1 MRKTLALIYRELVAY
16 FSSPLAYVVLTAFL
30 FFNGYVFWLITAY
43 LNDPRTQAMTPL
55 KLFFGGTIFFWLF
68 LLFVVPVITM
78 RLLAEERRSGTLEVL
93 LTAPVSEGQVV
104 TGKFLAAFI
113 FYLFLWLP
121 TVVYVVILKQH
132 ATIDLYKVASG
143 YLGIAL
149 LGVLF
154 AAVGLFTSAFTKNQ
168 IVAAIFAF
176 AVLVVLFSVG
186 LMEQLTTNP
195 VLKGVLGYMNL
206 WDHMDDFARGLV
218 DTRRIV
224 YQLSLAGLFLFLT
237 VKVVEAR
244 KWR

>member
-1 MRKTLALIYRELVAY
+1 MRKTLALIHRELVAY

-30 FFNGYVFWLITAY
+30 FFNGYVFWLIMAY

-78 RLLAEERRSGTLEVL
+78 RLIAEERRVGTLEVL
-93 LTAPVSEGQVV
+93 LTAPVTEGQVV
-104 TGKFLAAFI
+104 MGKFLAAFL

-121 TVVYVVILKQH
+121 TVVYVVILKQY
-132 ATIDLYKVASG
+132 AAIDLYKVASG

-149 LGVLF
+149 LGILF
-154 AAVGLFTSAFTKNQ
+154 AAVGLFTSAFTRNQ

-186 LMEQLTTNP
+186 LMEQLATSP
-195 VLKGVLGYMNL
+195 AVKGALGYMNL

-224 YQLSLAGLFLFLT
+224 YQLSLAGLFLFLA

>member
-1 MRKTLALIYRELVAY
+1 MRKTAALVYRELVAY

-104 TGKFLAAFI
+104 AGKFLAAFV

-121 TVVYVVILKQH
+121 TVAYVVILRQF
-132 ATIDLYKVASG
+132 AAIDLYKVASG

-186 LMEQLTTNP
+186 LMEQLATNSA
-195 VLKGVLGYMNL
+195 VKGALGYMNL

>member
-1 MRKTLALIYRELVAY
+1 MRKSLALVQRELVAY

-30 FFNGYVFWLITAY
+30 FFNGYVFWLITAF
-43 LNDPRTQAMTPL
+43 LNDPRTQAMAPL
-55 KLFFGGTIFFWLF
+55 KLMFGGTIFFWLF

-78 RLLAEERRSGTLEVL
+78 RLLAEERRTGTLEVL

-104 TGKFLAAFI
+104 LAKFVAAFI

-121 TVVYVVILKQH
+121 TVAYVVILGSYSS
-132 ATIDLYKVASG
+132 IDAGPVGAG

-154 AAVGLFTSAFTKNQ
+154 TAVGLLTSALTRNQ

-176 AVLVVLFSVG
+176 AVLIVLFSIG
-186 LMEQLTTNP
+186 LLEQLATAP
-195 VLKGVLGYMNL
+195 ALKSALSYMNL
-206 WDHMDDFARGLV
+206 WDHMDDFSRGLV
-218 DTRRIV
+218 DTRHVV
-224 YQLSLAGLFLFLT
+224 YDLSLAGLFLFLAT
-237 VKVVEAR
+237 KALEAK

>member
-1 MRKTLALIYRELVAY
+1 MRKTLALISRELVAY

-30 FFNGYVFWLITAY
+30 FFNGYVFSLIMAY

-78 RLLAEERRSGTLEVL
+78 RLIAEERRVGTLEVL

-104 TGKFLAAFI
+104 MGKFVAAFI

-121 TVVYVVILKQH
+121 TVAYVVILSQH
-132 ATIDLYKVASG
+132 ASIDLYKVASG

-154 AAVGLFTSAFTKNQ
+154 TAVGLFTSAFTRNQ

-176 AVLVVLFSVG
+176 AVLVVLFSLG
-186 LMEQLTTNP
+186 LMEQLATNQ
-195 VLKGVLGYMNL
+195 VLKGALGYMNL